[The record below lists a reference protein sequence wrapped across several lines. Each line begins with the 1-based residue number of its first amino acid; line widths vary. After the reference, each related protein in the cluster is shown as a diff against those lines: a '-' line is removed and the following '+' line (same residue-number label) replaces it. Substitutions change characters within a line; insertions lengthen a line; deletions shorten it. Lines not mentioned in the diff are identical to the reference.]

1 MEISDQL
8 KGIYRQTADALRG
21 REKRLFMAQVVKML
35 GNGGQR
41 FAERELGWNRGT
53 IRKGLY
59 ELNQGVV
66 IQDNFSAR
74 GRKRSEEHLPGL
86 LVDIQD
92 VLWQDARTDRIT
104 KTVHLS
110 TREIRGCLITQKGY
124 LDEALPTNETLRT
137 KVIGLGFRF
146 YQRGTRKR
154 KRP

>member
-1 MEISDQL
+1 
-8 KGIYRQTADALRG
+8 
-21 REKRLFMAQVVKML
+21 MAQVVKML
-35 GNGGQR
+35 GNGSQR

-74 GRKRSEEHLPGL
+74 GRKRVEDHLPGL

-92 VLWQDARTDRIT
+92 ILWHDEKTDRIT
-104 KTVHLS
+104 KTIYLS
-110 TREIRGCLITQKGY
+110 TRQIRECLVAQKGY

-146 YQRGTRKR
+146 YRAVSGRR